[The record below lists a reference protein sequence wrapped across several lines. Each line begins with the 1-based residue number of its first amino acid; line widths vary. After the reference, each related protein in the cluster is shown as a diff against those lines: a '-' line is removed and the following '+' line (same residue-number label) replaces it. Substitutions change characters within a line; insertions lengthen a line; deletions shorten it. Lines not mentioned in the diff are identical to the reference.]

1 MKKEKLITF
10 FEYEIDAEGNETQV
24 VREEVTIKKIPVG
37 KFAELMLAVKKL
49 PNLVMA
55 NITAE
60 DLENVNAELMLT
72 KLPVLVAGA
81 QDEIFKLTS
90 VASGITKKEIEQLD
104 FEEFFQVVEAIL
116 EVNNIKAIIEQVKN
130 LGKVLRKQAQ

>member
-1 MKKEKLITF
+1 MKKEKVIT
-10 FEYEIDAEGNETQV
+10 INEK
-24 VREEVTIKKIPVG
+24 EVTIKKIPVG

-49 PNLVMA
+49 PSLLMA
-55 NITAE
+55 NLTVDE
-60 DLENVNAELMLT
+60 LENVNAQVMLT
-72 KLPVLVAGA
+72 KFPTLMADA

-130 LGKVLRKQAQ
+130 LGKVLQKQAQ